1 MEQTPY
7 PHVDFVVGRDV
18 LRADD
23 GGQRRLGVR
32 RRGESHQIGVP
43 DLGQVHLLGEQLHL
57 TKLPHPYELPAL
69 RGREILHTALLAII
83 GGSRTNVVV
92 LETIGNLRVLLNLV
106 RQPIHRLVGVLRV
119 TQTAQPYGRIL
130 G

>member
-1 MEQTPY
+1 M
-7 PHVDFVVGRDV
+7 VVRDV

-23 GGQRRLGVR
+23 GSQRRLGVR
-32 RRGESHQIGVP
+32 RRGESHQISVP
-43 DLGQVHLLGEQLHL
+43 DLGQVHLLGEQLRL
-57 TKLPHPYELPAL
+57 TKLPHPYELHAL
-69 RGREILHTALLAII
+69 RGREVLHTALLAII

>member
-7 PHVDFVVGRDV
+7 PHVDFVVVRDV

-23 GGQRRLGVR
+23 GSQRRLGVR
-32 RRGESHQIGVP
+32 RRGESHQISVP
-43 DLGQVHLLGEQLHL
+43 DLGQVHLLGEQLRL
-57 TKLPHPYELPAL
+57 AKLPHLYELHAL
-69 RGREILHTALLAII
+69 RGREVLHTALLAII